1 MAVNGVITADKLKDI
16 LYQRQIINDV
26 LIASQSYGSLMNPAI
41 IKRVAVTG
49 TKVSLSTMDAVSIA
63 TDLREFEASNVQSP
77 DFGSVDVDLYADE
90 MRIAFSDE
98 ALMNPTIADPMSLAK
113 SNAAVGFAYKLDYKI
128 GTALNLTPQTGSWD
142 ISAASF
148 LDAVADAVGKLSP
161 YRLTGIA
168 CGATSHGLIMSSVN
182 SSAFRVSGMTVQNG
196 INMLPG
202 YNVPIIM
209 STVLDTIDSDSVYFV
224 SNEAPGAY
232 LFEGQYKARV
242 YDDPDTR
249 STILQANVWNAVKS
263 NIRQTSNTNKG
274 VVETTITATV
284 A

>member
-1 MAVNGVITADKLKDI
+1 MAVNGVINQDKLKDI

-41 IKRVAVTG
+41 IKRVAVNG
-49 TKVSLSTMDAVSIA
+49 TKVSLPSMDAVTIA
-63 TDLREFEASNVQSP
+63 TDLKEFEAANVQSP

-128 GTALNLTPQTGSWD
+128 GTALNLTPQAGTAWD

-148 LDAVADAVGKLSP
+148 LDAVADAVGKLAP

-168 CGATSHGLIMSSVN
+168 CGATAYGQIMSSVN
-182 SSAFRVSGMTVQNG
+182 SGDFRVSGITVQNG

-209 STVLDTIDSDSVYFV
+209 STVLDSIDNDSVFFV

-249 STILQANVWNAVKS
+249 STVLQADVWNAVKS
-263 NIRQTSNTNKG
+263 NIRQTSGSTNKG
-274 VVETTITATV
+274 VVETAIT
-284 A
+284 

>member
-1 MAVNGVITADKLKDI
+1 MAVNGVITQDKLKDI

-41 IKRVAVTG
+41 IKRVAVNG
-49 TKVSLSTMDAVSIA
+49 TKVSLSTMDAVTIA
-63 TDLREFEASNVQSP
+63 TDLKEFEAASVQSP
-77 DFGSVDVDLYADE
+77 DYGSVDVDLYADE

-98 ALMNPTIADPMSLAK
+98 ALMNPTIADPMALAK
-113 SNAAVGFAYKLDYKI
+113 ANAAVGFAYKLDYKI
-128 GTALNLTPQTGSWD
+128 GTALNLTPTAGTTWD
-142 ISAASF
+142 YDAASF
-148 LDAVADAVGKLSP
+148 LDAVADAVGKLAP

-168 CGATSHGLIMSSVN
+168 CGATAYGQIMSSVN

-196 INMLPG
+196 INILPG

-209 STVLDTIDSDSVYFV
+209 STVLDSIDSDSIYFV

-249 STILQANVWNAVKS
+249 STVLQANVWNAVKS
-263 NIRQTSNTNKG
+263 NIRQTSSSTNKG
-274 VVETTITATV
+274 VVETTIG
-284 A
+284 